1 MPARLGNV
9 LYWMGCILAALIL
22 ICFQILASNEN
33 PDSWGLASFGLAF
46 AVVSW
51 LAGRAVLHPRGHLA
65 GPRASRNSGKTP
77 IKSFTV
83 GMRRGSIFG

>member
-1 MPARLGNV
+1 MAARLGNV

-33 PDSWGLASFGLAF
+33 PYSWGLASFGLAF

-51 LAGRAVLHPRGHLA
+51 LAGRALRYILA
-65 GPRASRNSGKTP
+65 GT
-77 IKSFTV
+77 
-83 GMRRGSIFG
+83 